1 MLKYGKFPYGIG
13 NHITFDVHKP
23 LENSKD
29 VDALIENIE
38 KTVTTAIIPS
48 V

>member
-1 MLKYGKFPYGIG
+1 MLKYGKFPYGLG

-23 LENSKD
+23 LENNGD
-29 VDALIENIE
+29 VEVLIEKVE
-38 KTVTTAIIPS
+38 KTITEGLITS